1 MKIQEIMLDES
12 RNAKLTAIIQDVEGE
27 YGNIKKRPAIIVMPG
42 GAYWGCSD
50 REAEPV
56 AFAYSK
62 AGFQVFILRYAVGEH
77 RGWPYPLDEYEQTM
91 ELINEKQDEW
101 HILTD
106 KIAVI
111 GFSAGGHLAAT
122 AATTAKH
129 RPNAAILGYAALNKE
144 ISDLCQP
151 GMPYP
156 VEEVDDETCPCFLF
170 AARDDNV
177 VDVCST
183 LQFQQA
189 LWEKG
194 IMFESHIYAYGQH
207 GFSTAEPHINSNPI
221 CSRVPNWVADSIA
234 WLGDMFGTLTPAG
247 MTEPTC
253 GPKFSDDREATLSV
267 DCTLGHLKKQTGM
280 AELVLK
286 DVFAQLQAGVEQMY
300 GPMAETLT
308 DFVKLFKLK
317 DILKIAGI
325 PQEVVET
332 LDAALKQIP
341 NQK

>member
-1 MKIQEIMLDES
+1 MQEIMLDAE

-27 YGNIKKRPAIIVMPG
+27 FGNIKKRPAIIVMPG

-56 AFAYSK
+56 GFAYAK
-62 AGFQVFILRYAVGEH
+62 AGYHVFILRYAVGEH

-91 ELINEKQDEW
+91 ELLMEKQEEW

-144 ISDLCQP
+144 ISDLCQK

-170 AARDDNV
+170 ACRDDNV
-177 VDVCST
+177 VDISST
-183 LQFQQA
+183 LQFEQA

-207 GFSTAEPHINSNPI
+207 GFSTGEAHINTNRI
-221 CSRVPNWVADSIA
+221 CSRVPHWVGDSIA

-247 MTEPTC
+247 MTEPSC
-253 GPKFSDDREATLSV
+253 SAKFSDDREAFLSV
-267 DCTLGHLKKQTGM
+267 DCTFGHLTKQTGM
-280 AELVLK
+280 AEMVLK
-286 DVFAQLQAGVEQMY
+286 DVLAQLRGGMEQIY
-300 GPMAETLT
+300 GPMVEYII
-308 DFVKLFKLK
+308 DFVQLFKLRELLV
-317 DILKIAGI
+317 IGNV
-325 PQEVVET
+325 PQESIND
-332 LDAALKQIP
+332 LDAALRQIS
-341 NQK
+341 NQR